1 MGNMNNV
8 NRAGKFTSSMV
19 YKLIKEGRGKNDDFS
34 APGLTYIEEKG
45 IERKMQSCLDGGAHT
60 QTLAWGNFMEL
71 MVYSILGVQY
81 QISSKETTLHS
92 KHGSFWSGSKDL
104 FTVNNE
110 TGEME
115 SIAEIKCYQKKNFAL
130 YTDCIL
136 KKDIELFKEQFPK
149 EYWQIV
155 SNACLEN
162 VEIGEAITYMPY
174 VSEYEEIRQM
184 AEDYDGADQWKYK
197 FIRDLPVQDL
207 PFIPDGGHYKNIN
220 KFAFIVPQ
228 EDKDFLESRI
238 LLAEEKIKEYL

>member
-1 MGNMNNV
+1 MGNMNNS
-8 NRAGKFTSSMV
+8 NRWGKFTSSNV
-19 YKLIKEGRGKNDDFS
+19 YKLIKEGRGKEEFS
-34 APGLTYIEEKG
+34 APGLTYIQEKA

-60 QTLAWGNFMEL
+60 QSLAWGNFMEL

-81 QISSKETTLHS
+81 QISSKETTLHP
-92 KHGSFWSGSKDL
+92 KYGKFWSGSKDL

-130 YTDCIL
+130 YTDCLL
-136 KKDIELFKEQFPK
+136 KKDIELFKNEFPK

-162 VEIGEAITYMPY
+162 VEIGEAISYMPY
-174 VSEYEEIRQM
+174 VSEAEEIKQM
-184 AEDYDGADQWKYK
+184 AFDYDGADQWKYK
-197 FIRDLPVQDL
+197 FIQDLPVEDL
-207 PFIPDGGHYKNIN
+207 PFIPDGGYYKNIN

-228 EDKDFLESRI
+228 EDKDFLETRI

>member
-8 NRAGKFTSSMV
+8 NRAGKFTSSNV
-19 YKLIKEGRGKNDDFS
+19 YKLIKEGRGKEEFS
-34 APGLTYIEEKG
+34 APGLTYIQEKA

-60 QTLAWGNFMEL
+60 QALAWGNFMEL

-81 QISSKETTLHS
+81 QISSKETTLHP
-92 KHGSFWSGSKDL
+92 KYGKFWSGSKDL

-136 KKDIELFKEQFPK
+136 KKDIELFKNEFPK

-174 VSEYEEIRQM
+174 VSEAEEIKQM
-184 AEDYDGADQWKYK
+184 AFDYDGADQWKYK
-197 FIRDLPVQDL
+197 FIQDLPVEDL
-207 PFIPDGGHYKNIN
+207 PFIPDDGYYKNIN

-228 EDKDFLESRI
+228 EDKDFLETRI